1 MIPLAGHTPPS
12 VDRVL
17 MLAGHT
23 PPSVDRELMPRGW
36 GPGRTQGKNDGAAA
50 IASDQVSFPARVAL
64 ACCVLVHPCLRDS
77 PRHRHDGPAVYDL
90 NVW

>member
-12 VDRVL
+12 VDRVLMLSVL

-36 GPGRTQGKNDGAAA
+36 ARVGPGEK
-50 IASDQVSFPARVAL
+50 
-64 ACCVLVHPCLRDS
+64 
-77 PRHRHDGPAVYDL
+77 
-90 NVW
+90 

>member
-17 MLAGHT
+17 MLLVLMLASHT

-36 GPGRTQGKNDGAAA
+36 GPG
-50 IASDQVSFPARVAL
+50 
-64 ACCVLVHPCLRDS
+64 
-77 PRHRHDGPAVYDL
+77 
-90 NVW
+90 